1 MIDPISLMATVTATY
16 NGVKKAVA
24 MGREAHDIMRQL
36 GAWAES
42 ADKMYGYIINAQ
54 AKKPGLFETISFE
67 KSESREA
74 LDIAAAK
81 LQLQNMEAEIKNMF
95 FYGELQE
102 LGQAGYSEF
111 VQNRKRIR
119 EERQK
124 VIEEQKQR
132 RLDFLDNI
140 FWGFML
146 IFVLVLAGVFI
157 YILYDLGLSRGVWK

>member
-24 MGREAHDIMRQL
+24 LGREAHDIMKQL

-42 ADKMYGYIINAQ
+42 ADKMYGYIISAQ
-54 AKKPGLFETISFE
+54 AKRPGLFESINFE

-119 EERQK
+119 EERQRI
-124 VIEEQKQR
+124 IEEQKKR
-132 RLDFLDNI
+132 RLNFLDNV
-140 FWGFML
+140 FWGFIL
-146 IFVLVLAGVFI
+146 ILVLAFAGFLF
-157 YILYDLGLSRGVWK
+157 YLLYDFVVSRGVGT